1 LLKIDLT
8 FTNQNP
14 KIMITADSIETHH
27 EYKTWLNK
35 LEFFKDEL
43 KIFKNRLSEV
53 TKQNTNHDVLA
64 MVEHFQNQIIIQ
76 RNEIDTLRHNIKQYE
91 NSLEAKVKENIV
103 AANHNADPEFDQHKE
118 SITTFEYLF
127 NELRDDCVKFFSKVM

>member
-1 LLKIDLT
+1 
-8 FTNQNP
+8 
-14 KIMITADSIETHH
+14 MITLDSIHTHH

-43 KIFKNRLSEV
+43 KIFKNRLSEI
-53 TKQNTNHDVLA
+53 TKNNTGHEVLA

-91 NSLEAKVKENIV
+91 NTLEEKVKENIIKADHNPDKEF
-103 AANHNADPEFDQHKE
+103 AAHAE
-118 SITTFEYLF
+118 SIERFEYLF
-127 NELRDDCVKFFSKVM
+127 NELRDDIVKFFAKAM

>member
-1 LLKIDLT
+1 
-8 FTNQNP
+8 
-14 KIMITADSIETHH
+14 MITLDSIETHH

-91 NSLEAKVKENIV
+91 NTLEDKVKENII
-103 AANHNADPEFDQHKE
+103 AANHNPDEDFKSHKE
-118 SITTFEYLF
+118 SIDRFEYLF
-127 NELRDDCVKFFSKVM
+127 TEFRDDCVKFFSKVM